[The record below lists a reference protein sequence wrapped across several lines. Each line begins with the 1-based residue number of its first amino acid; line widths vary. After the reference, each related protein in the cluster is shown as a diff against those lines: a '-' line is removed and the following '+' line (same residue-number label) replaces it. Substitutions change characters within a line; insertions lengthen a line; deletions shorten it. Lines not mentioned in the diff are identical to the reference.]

1 MRIALFL
8 LSVAVAGLSA
18 ACNPSSASPA
28 AVQSRSSAAPAPP
41 PAGIATAIAALA
53 ANEKADAVRVLD
65 ARMRRQLRAMY
76 EARAWAPL
84 WTTGDG
90 EPMPAVDAVLAR
102 LRRASDE
109 GLDPWAYRAA
119 ELSRE
124 ARALA
129 DTRPSDARAAG
140 FDVAVTAVTA
150 AYLHDLHVG
159 RVDPRAIGFHM
170 SAPPDEHDF
179 PALVGR
185 AAAEGRLAAAAED
198 LTPTLGVYR
207 ALRTAL
213 ARYRALADDD
223 SIAAPPPARA
233 SVRPGEAYA
242 GVAALHRLLVAVGDL
257 PADTPSP
264 GDGALYQGAVVEG
277 VARFQARHGLEPDG
291 VLGRGTQQ
299 ALGVPLR
306 QRVRQIELA
315 LERLRWLPHLK
326 PGRLLAVNIPMFQ
339 VWGLDSTT
347 PGTVPAFESRV
358 IVGRALDT
366 ETPVFVDEM
375 QEVIFRPYWNV
386 PPSILRNEILPAI
399 ARNSGYLAREDME
412 IVDGQGDDAR
422 PVRQTP
428 ASLAELAQGRLR
440 VRQRP
445 GPDNALGLVKFVF
458 PNDDNIYMHG
468 TPAMQLFARARR
480 DFSHGCIRVE
490 GADALAAWVLKT
502 DPTWSTERI
511 TAAMQGASQLR
522 VPLTE
527 PIQVVLFYITAAVLP
542 QDGAV
547 HFAAD
552 IYRHDARLDQA
563 LARLAAR

>member
-1 MRIALFL
+1 
-8 LSVAVAGLSA
+8 
-18 ACNPSSASPA
+18 
-28 AVQSRSSAAPAPP
+28 
-41 PAGIATAIAALA
+41 
-53 ANEKADAVRVLD
+53 
-65 ARMRRQLRAMY
+65 
-76 EARAWAPL
+76 
-84 WTTGDG
+84 
-90 EPMPAVDAVLAR
+90 
-102 LRRASDE
+102 
-109 GLDPWAYRAA
+109 
-119 ELSRE
+119 
-124 ARALA
+124 
-129 DTRPSDARAAG
+129 
-140 FDVAVTAVTA
+140 
-150 AYLHDLHVG
+150 
-159 RVDPRAIGFHM
+159 
-170 SAPPDEHDF
+170 
-179 PALVGR
+179 
-185 AAAEGRLAAAAED
+185 
-198 LTPTLGVYR
+198 
-207 ALRTAL
+207 
-213 ARYRALADDD
+213 
-223 SIAAPPPARA
+223 
-233 SVRPGEAYA
+233 
-242 GVAALHRLLVAVGDL
+242 
-257 PADTPSP
+257 
-264 GDGALYQGAVVEG
+264 VEG

-552 IYRHDARLDQA
+552 IYRPSPVSPPADAAGGYASPWSSLSRCDRVSTSA
-563 LARLAAR
+563 SFVVACSDASARMRRASASSRACSTSSVYPLAWTYSLINRRSSSARGSSIGPPSRSCAAMWSPPVDVSAGHHAPLGPARPGR